1 MKTLI
6 WLLMKRWWSRSLQ
19 KSEEYCGGRTHLSE
33 KIRKRINI
41 MEFYKIRKIRIKIL
55 DRKITLKYIISWK
68 VTGIVLNERKQ
79 RLRAKVNKISWC
91 ED

>member
-1 MKTLI
+1 M
-6 WLLMKRWWSRSLQ
+6 
-19 KSEEYCGGRTHLSE
+19 SEE
-33 KIRKRINI
+33 IRKRINI

>member
-1 MKTLI
+1 M
-6 WLLMKRWWSRSLQ
+6 
-19 KSEEYCGGRTHLSE
+19 SE

-79 RLRAKVNKISWC
+79 RLRAKVNKISWY